1 MSLRL
6 TLKNEKGWFAA
17 GAEVEKALTLLSDG
31 ACKLFVYLCLEAPR
45 DRGTLEV
52 SQLELAKSLRKG
64 TQTIRRHLREM
75 ENNGVCLLSGFAP
88 VPYCRGTIEITEP
101 FWPYRR
107 TPGELGRSR
116 PKLPPQKKKRDDTCL
131 HLLESLV
138 LIDVVHLGEDRNR
151 PASLRSGGWTTS
163 PESLDNIAGIRSTP
177 RGCPPRRGCCFPRS

>member
-75 ENNGVCLLSGFAP
+75 EKNGVCLLSGFAP

-116 PKLPPQKKKRDDTCL
+116 PKLPPPKKRNETI
-131 HLLESLV
+131 HVYIFS
-138 LIDVVHLGEDRNR
+138 N
-151 PASLRSGGWTTS
+151 PSS
-163 PESLDNIAGIRSTP
+163 
-177 RGCPPRRGCCFPRS
+177 